1 MADLDAVN
9 LGLDEAEA
17 NMTAGLPEIEDS
29 FDTRSEASNGDD
41 SSSSSDSD
49 PSISS
54 VSTESSISPKIRRP
68 HLNRERAQKQ
78 KTKSPS
84 KSPQPPASKKAFLS
98 TSGSSKST
106 LDNSKSREKSNDVGT
121 SGSKSVTAYDYR
133 TKLNYFFRETRFF
146 VIKSNNAD
154 NIGLSK
160 NKGVWST
167 LPQNE
172 ANLNQAFR
180 ESRNVI
186 LIFSVKES
194 GKFAGFARMIG
205 ESRRD
210 VPAVSWVLPPG
221 LSAKVL
227 GGVIQV
233 DWVCKKELPFTS
245 TSHLYNPWNEG
256 KPVKIGRDGQEIE
269 SKVGAE
275 LCRLFP
281 EDTSID
287 LTPILKK
294 SKESARLLREK
305 GVRVAFKGPPR
316 SLSSSAGGRP
326 PPSGRGGMIGM
337 IGPQKPSGGGGGVG
351 LRGARNKQQLFLT
364 SRSKMNSVGSGGA
377 YKRSGSPVYGVR
389 PDHRAAAAAA
399 AHQWDR
405 YSSTAAAEAYV
416 ADYMRTM
423 QHQLPP
429 MPYAPPPGMSG

>member
-68 HLNRERAQKQ
+68 HLNRERAQQKQ

-84 KSPQPPASKKAFLS
+84 KSPRPPVSKKPLLS
-98 TSGSSKST
+98 TSGSSKTS
-106 LDNSKSREKSNDVGT
+106 LADNSKSREKPTPANSATT
-121 SGSKSVTAYDYR
+121 SSSKTVSAYDYR

-146 VIKSNNAD
+146 VIKSNNAE

-281 EDTSID
+281 EDTGID

-294 SKESARLLREK
+294 SKENARLLREK
-305 GVRVAFKGPPR
+305 GIRVPIFKGPSR
-316 SLSSSAGGRP
+316 SLSSSAGSRP
-326 PPSGRGGMIGM
+326 PGGRGMVGL
-337 IGPQKPSGGGGGVG
+337 IGPQQPGGG
-351 LRGARNKQQLFLT
+351 LRGVRKKQQLFLT
-364 SRSKMNSVGSGGA
+364 SRSKMNSGGA

-389 PDHRAAAAAA
+389 PDHRTAAAAA